1 MLKILVWGLVI
12 FCTWSLLVSLYAY
25 YVYTH
30 PSRQVS
36 SVTPDDY
43 GIGYQPVNFKSSD
56 GVDLKGWFIPSP
68 KTEAPVIIVCHGYP
82 FDKGNILD
90 LALCLYPDY
99 NLFLFDFRAMG
110 ESQGNCFTGGWK
122 ETGDLEGAVAY
133 LQGRGVVEIGAM
145 GFSLGAAVIILA
157 NNSQIKGLVADSSFS
172 DLNALINVIFRNL
185 GPFKWSLVKLI
196 KVWVRLFMGAD
207 TGQVSP
213 LRTIAFLHSP
223 VLLIHGTED
232 NEIPVDHSRQLYQ
245 AAVSA
250 GKDAELWLV
259 PGALHGQAY
268 YMDGEEYRRRV
279 KAFFARVFAT
289 P

>member
-1 MLKILVWGLVI
+1 MLKIIVWGLVI
-12 FCTWSLLVSLYAY
+12 FCLWSLLVSLYAY

-43 GIGYQPVNFKSSD
+43 NIGYEPVSFSSSD
-56 GVDLKGWFIPSP
+56 GVKLKGWFIPGSHP
-68 KTEAPVIIVCHGYP
+68 EAPTVIVCHGYP

-110 ESQGNCFTGGWK
+110 ESEGSYFTAGWK
-122 ETGDLEGAVAY
+122 EVSDLEGAVVY
-133 LQGRGVVEIGAM
+133 LQGRGETQIGAM

-157 NNSQIKGLVADSSFS
+157 NNSDIKGLVADSSFS

-185 GPFKWSLVKLI
+185 GPFKWSLVKLT
-196 KVWVRLFMGAD
+196 KLWVRLFMGMD

-213 LRTIAFLHSP
+213 LRTMAFLPSP
-223 VLLIHGTED
+223 ILLIHGTED
-232 NEIPVDHSRQLYQ
+232 REIPVDHSRQLYQ
-245 AAVSA
+245 AAVSTD
-250 GKDAELWLV
+250 KDAELWLV
-259 PGALHGQAY
+259 PGADHGQAY
-268 YMDGEEYRRRV
+268 YMDSEEYSRRV
-279 KAFFARVFAT
+279 KAFFARVFGR
-289 P
+289 